1 MIAAG
6 TQDHDTINYVTVCYR
21 TTVLEYAVE
30 AGRIRPEDRIM
41 QYAGQN
47 YSVTGLV
54 TAVNDDDGFI
64 IIIYNQELR

>member
-6 TQDHDTINYVTVCYR
+6 TQDHDAINYVTVCYR

-54 TAVNDDDGFI
+54 TAVNDGDAMALLSLFI
-64 IIIYNQELR
+64 IRN